1 MSLYQ
6 KGLDAQLK
14 LFDIYKGNEDLNY
27 ANELYWLSIFVK
39 YMSNLKIVKTP
50 LKHANEKEKQLSW
63 MKHYHI
69 KNSVNLCRYTI
80 NNRLT
85 SIS

>member
-27 ANELYWLSIFVK
+27 AIELNWLSFFVK
-39 YMSNLKIVKTP
+39 Y
-50 LKHANEKEKQLSW
+50 
-63 MKHYHI
+63 
-69 KNSVNLCRYTI
+69 
-80 NNRLT
+80 
-85 SIS
+85 ISHC